1 MNDKIQTAL
10 KTDPIDDFEKLTGK
24 HYTENSDLENMAL
37 MAFHVDHANK
47 KEKLLA
53 DNGDTVFSMSTDDYK
68 RNIEEYGFKQVYHE
82 TFSGRDNQPED
93 FYIYWLE
100 RHSILLCFDSHYGKR
115 NSGKFYYNWK
125 PLVEN
130 RYEFTSSGGYKDDV
144 WIGDHDCREAL
155 RHNIDQL
162 ASNGEFLTQWVET
175 GFLWLR
181 HHGDPEGFDRT
192 ERAKHLPE
200 SIRRATGLL

>member
-1 MNDKIQTAL
+1 MTNETSIVR
-10 KTDPIDDFEKLTGK
+10 
-24 HYTENSDLENMAL
+24 N
-37 MAFHVDHANK
+37 
-47 KEKLLA
+47 
-53 DNGDTVFSMSTDDYK
+53 NGDTVFSMSTDDYK

-82 TFSGRDNQPED
+82 AFFGRENQPED

-100 RHSILLCFDSHYGKR
+100 RYSILLCFDSHYGKR
-115 NSGKFYYNWK
+115 NGGKFYYNWK
-125 PLVEN
+125 PLDAVHG
-130 RYEFTSSGGYKDDV
+130 YEFTSSGGYRDDV
-144 WIGDHDCREAL
+144 WVGNHDCREAL

-162 ASNGEFLTQWVET
+162 AGNGEFLMQWVET

-200 SIRRATGLL
+200 SIRRATGLLR